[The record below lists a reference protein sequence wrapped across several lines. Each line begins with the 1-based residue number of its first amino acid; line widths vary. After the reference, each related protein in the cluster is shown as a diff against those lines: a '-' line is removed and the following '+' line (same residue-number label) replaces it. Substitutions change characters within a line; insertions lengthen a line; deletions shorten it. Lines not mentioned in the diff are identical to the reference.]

1 MRISEENK
9 KKIRAGYRKAAKPR
23 AYITQMCEKYGLR
36 RETVRK
42 IIGLRT
48 RDPMLEEAEG
58 KPTVPSWPYDEWAW
72 GGTWRADADDGVYGE
87 AVPAGG
93 SPRPCGAT
101 PLVNEGGKGRKSGAS
116 PMASEGARGESGA
129 FPTVSE
135 GGKAWR
141 GKKGRVFRVKPSGRP
156 RVFGGEVEQAILA
169 DLEQG
174 MATKDAAARHGCS
187 EDTVRRIR
195 RRNAAAQQE

>member
-23 AYITQMCEKYGLR
+23 AYITRVCEKYGLR

-72 GGTWRADADDGVYGE
+72 GGGVHGE
-87 AVPAGG
+87 AVPAGD
-93 SPRPCGAT
+93 SPRPCRA
-101 PLVNEGGKGRKSGAS
+101 P
-116 PMASEGARGESGA
+116 
-129 FPTVSE
+129 
-135 GGKAWR
+135 
-141 GKKGRVFRVKPSGRP
+141 PS
-156 RVFGGEVEQAILA
+156 
-169 DLEQG
+169 
-174 MATKDAAARHGCS
+174 
-187 EDTVRRIR
+187 
-195 RRNAAAQQE
+195 

>member
-9 KKIRAGYRKAAKPR
+9 KRIRAGYRKAAKPR

-72 GGTWRADADDGVYGE
+72 GGVARDGADVVVYGE
-87 AVPAGG
+87 A
-93 SPRPCGAT
+93 
-101 PLVNEGGKGRKSGAS
+101 RK
-116 PMASEGARGESGA
+116 
-129 FPTVSE
+129 
-135 GGKAWR
+135 
-141 GKKGRVFRVKPSGRP
+141 GKKGRLFRVKPSGRP
-156 RVFGGEVEQAILA
+156 RVFGGEAEQAILA
-169 DLEQG
+169 DLRQG

-195 RRNAAAQQE
+195 RRNAAAKQE

>member
-9 KKIRAGYRKAAKPR
+9 KKIWAGYRKAAKPR
-23 AYITQMCEKYGLR
+23 AYITRVCEKYGLR

-58 KPTVPSWPYDEWAW
+58 KPTVPSCPYDEWAW
-72 GGTWRADADDGVYGE
+72 GGAERDGADVVVDGT
-87 AVPAGG
+87 A
-93 SPRPCGAT
+93 
-101 PLVNEGGKGRKSGAS
+101 RK
-116 PMASEGARGESGA
+116 
-129 FPTVSE
+129 
-135 GGKAWR
+135 
-141 GKKGRVFRVKPSGRP
+141 GKKGRLFRVKPSGRP

-169 DLEQG
+169 DLRQG

-195 RRNAAAQQE
+195 RRNADAPQE

>member
-23 AYITQMCEKYGLR
+23 AYITRVCEKYGLR

-58 KPTVPSWPYDEWAW
+58 KPTVASWPYDEWAW
-72 GGTWRADADDGVYGE
+72 GGAARDGADVVVD
-87 AVPAGG
+87 
-93 SPRPCGAT
+93 
-101 PLVNEGGKGRKSGAS
+101 RK
-116 PMASEGARGESGA
+116 AR
-129 FPTVSE
+129 
-135 GGKAWR
+135 K
-141 GKKGRVFRVKPSGRP
+141 GKKGRLFRVKPSGRP

-169 DLEQG
+169 DLRQG

-195 RRNAAAQQE
+195 RRNADAQQE

>member
-23 AYITQMCEKYGLR
+23 AYITKMCEKYGLR

-58 KPTVPSWPYDEWAW
+58 KPTVASWPYDEWAW
-72 GGTWRADADDGVYGE
+72 GGVARDGADVVTYGE
-87 AVPAGG
+87 A
-93 SPRPCGAT
+93 
-101 PLVNEGGKGRKSGAS
+101 RK
-116 PMASEGARGESGA
+116 
-129 FPTVSE
+129 
-135 GGKAWR
+135 
-141 GKKGRVFRVKPSGRP
+141 GKKGRLFRVKPSGRP

-169 DLEQG
+169 DLRQG

>member
-23 AYITQMCEKYGLR
+23 AYITRMCEKYGLR

-58 KPTVPSWPYDEWAW
+58 KPTVASWPYDEWAW
-72 GGTWRADADDGVYGE
+72 GGAARDGADVGLYGE

-93 SPRPCGAT
+93 LPSSAAAAAPSPSG
-101 PLVNEGGKGRKSGAS
+101 EGK
-116 PMASEGARGESGA
+116 RG
-129 FPTVSE
+129 
-135 GGKAWR
+135 
-141 GKKGRVFRVKPSGRP
+141 RVKPSGRP

-169 DLEQG
+169 DLRQG

>member
-23 AYITQMCEKYGLR
+23 VYITQMCEKYGLR

-58 KPTVPSWPYDEWAW
+58 KPTVASWPYDEWAW
-72 GGTWRADADDGVYGE
+72 GSTWRADAGGGVYGE
-87 AVPAGG
+87 AMPAGG

-101 PLVNEGGKGRKSGAS
+101 PLVNEGGKGCER
-116 PMASEGARGESGA
+116 
-129 FPTVSE
+129 
-135 GGKAWR
+135 
-141 GKKGRVFRVKPSGRP
+141 GRVFTIKPSGRP
-156 RVFGGEVEQAILA
+156 RVFGGEVEKAILA

>member
-23 AYITQMCEKYGLR
+23 AYITRTCEKYGLR

-72 GGTWRADADDGVYGE
+72 GGAGGGVYGE
-87 AVPAGG
+87 AVPAGD
-93 SPRPCGAT
+93 SPPALWGHPPRKR
-101 PLVNEGGKGRKSGAS
+101 GGKGCKR
-116 PMASEGARGESGA
+116 
-129 FPTVSE
+129 
-135 GGKAWR
+135 
-141 GKKGRVFRVKPSGRP
+141 GRVFTIKPSGRP

-169 DLEQG
+169 DLRQG

>member
-23 AYITQMCEKYGLR
+23 AYITRMCEKYGLR

-72 GGTWRADADDGVYGE
+72 GGVARGGADVGLYEEV
-87 AVPAGG
+87 VPAGG
-93 SPRPCGAT
+93 LPSSAAAEAPSP
-101 PLVNEGGKGRKSGAS
+101 EGEGK
-116 PMASEGARGESGA
+116 RG
-129 FPTVSE
+129 
-135 GGKAWR
+135 
-141 GKKGRVFRVKPSGRP
+141 RVKPSGRP

-169 DLEQG
+169 DLRQG

>member
-72 GGTWRADADDGVYGE
+72 AYGE

-116 PMASEGARGESGA
+116 PAVSEGARGESGA
-129 FPTVSE
+129 SPMASE

>member
-23 AYITQMCEKYGLR
+23 AYITRVCEKYGLR

-72 GGTWRADADDGVYGE
+72 GGADSGAYGE
-87 AVPAGG
+87 EVPAGD
-93 SPRPCGAT
+93 SPGPVGPP
-101 PLVNEGGKGRKSGAS
+101 PLVYEGGKGRK
-116 PMASEGARGESGA
+116 R
-129 FPTVSE
+129 
-135 GGKAWR
+135 
-141 GKKGRVFRVKPSGRP
+141 GRVFTIKPSGRP
-156 RVFGGEVEQAILA
+156 RVFGGQVEQAILA
-169 DLEQG
+169 DLRQG

>member
-23 AYITQMCEKYGLR
+23 AYITKMCEKYGLR

-72 GGTWRADADDGVYGE
+72 GGEERDGADVGLYGE
-87 AVPAGG
+87 VVPAGG
-93 SPRPCGAT
+93 LPSSADAAAPSP
-101 PLVNEGGKGRKSGAS
+101 EGEGK
-116 PMASEGARGESGA
+116 RG
-129 FPTVSE
+129 
-135 GGKAWR
+135 
-141 GKKGRVFRVKPSGRP
+141 RVKPSGRP

-169 DLEQG
+169 DLRQG

-195 RRNAAAQQE
+195 RRNEGAQQE

>member
-1 MRISEENK
+1 MRISEESK

-23 AYITQMCEKYGLR
+23 AYITRTCEKYGLR

-48 RDPMLEEAEG
+48 RDPMLEEAES
-58 KPTVPSWPYDEWAW
+58 KPTVASWPYDEWAW
-72 GGTWRADADDGVYGE
+72 GGAARDGADVGLYGE
-87 AVPAGG
+87 VVPAGG
-93 SPRPCGAT
+93 LPSSAAAAAPSP
-101 PLVNEGGKGRKSGAS
+101 EGEGK
-116 PMASEGARGESGA
+116 RG
-129 FPTVSE
+129 
-135 GGKAWR
+135 
-141 GKKGRVFRVKPSGRP
+141 RVKPSGRP

-169 DLEQG
+169 DLRQG
-174 MATKDAAARHGCS
+174 MATKDVAARHGCS

>member
-1 MRISEENK
+1 MRISNEVK
-9 KKIRAGYRKAAKPR
+9 KEIRAGYRKAAKPR
-23 AYITQMCEKYGLR
+23 AYITKMCEKYGLR

-58 KPTVPSWPYDEWAW
+58 KPTVASWPYDEWAW
-72 GGTWRADADDGVYGE
+72 GGTGRADAGGGVYGE

-93 SPRPCGAT
+93 SPRSCGA
-101 PLVNEGGKGRKSGAS
+101 PLVNEGGKRRK
-116 PMASEGARGESGA
+116 R
-129 FPTVSE
+129 
-135 GGKAWR
+135 
-141 GKKGRVFRVKPSGRP
+141 GRVFTIKPSGRP
-156 RVFGGEVEQAILA
+156 RVFGGDVEQAILA
-169 DLEQG
+169 DLRQG

>member
-23 AYITQMCEKYGLR
+23 AYITKMCEKYGLR

-58 KPTVPSWPYDEWAW
+58 KPTVASWPYDEWAW
-72 GGTWRADADDGVYGE
+72 GGTMRADAGGGVYGE
-87 AVPAGG
+87 AVPAGD

-101 PLVNEGGKGRKSGAS
+101 PLVNEGGK
-116 PMASEGARGESGA
+116 AR
-129 FPTVSE
+129 
-135 GGKAWR
+135 R

>member
-23 AYITQMCEKYGLR
+23 AYITKMCEKYGLR

-58 KPTVPSWPYDEWAW
+58 KLTVASWPYDEWAW
-72 GGTWRADADDGVYGE
+72 GGTMRADAGGGAYGE
-87 AVPAGG
+87 ALLTGG
-93 SPRPCGAT
+93 LPSSAAAAAPSPSG
-101 PLVNEGGKGRKSGAS
+101 EGRK
-116 PMASEGARGESGA
+116 R
-129 FPTVSE
+129 
-135 GGKAWR
+135 R
-141 GKKGRVFRVKPSGRP
+141 GRVFTIKPSGRP
-156 RVFGGEVEQAILA
+156 RVFGGEVERAILA
-169 DLEQG
+169 DLRQG
-174 MATKDAAARHGCS
+174 MATKDVAARHGCS

-195 RRNAAAQQE
+195 RRNVAAQQE

>member
-23 AYITQMCEKYGLR
+23 AYITKMCEKYGLR

-58 KPTVPSWPYDEWAW
+58 KPTVASWPYDEWAW
-72 GGTWRADADDGVYGE
+72 GGAARDGADVGLYGE
-87 AVPAGG
+87 VVPAGG
-93 SPRPCGAT
+93 LPSSAAAAATSP
-101 PLVNEGGKGRKSGAS
+101 EGEGK
-116 PMASEGARGESGA
+116 RG
-129 FPTVSE
+129 
-135 GGKAWR
+135 
-141 GKKGRVFRVKPSGRP
+141 RVKPSGRP
-156 RVFGGEVEQAILA
+156 RVFGVEVEQAILA
-169 DLEQG
+169 DLRQG

-195 RRNAAAQQE
+195 RRNADAQQE

>member
-9 KKIRAGYRKAAKPR
+9 KKIRTGYRKAAKPR
-23 AYITQMCEKYGLR
+23 AYITKMCEKYGLR

-58 KPTVPSWPYDEWAW
+58 KPTVASWPYDEWAW
-72 GGTWRADADDGVYGE
+72 GGAARDGADVGLYGE
-87 AVPAGG
+87 VVPAGG
-93 SPRPCGAT
+93 LPSSAAAAAPSPEW
-101 PLVNEGGKGRKSGAS
+101 EGK
-116 PMASEGARGESGA
+116 RG
-129 FPTVSE
+129 
-135 GGKAWR
+135 
-141 GKKGRVFRVKPSGRP
+141 RVKPIGRP

-169 DLEQG
+169 DLRKG

-187 EDTVRRIR
+187 DDTVRRIR

>member
-23 AYITQMCEKYGLR
+23 AYITRVCEKYGLR

-58 KPTVPSWPYDEWAW
+58 KPTVRAGRMTNRH
-72 GGTWRADADDGVYGE
+72 GGG
-87 AVPAGG
+87 AGG
-93 SPRPCGAT
+93 GGVWGSGACGGLPRPCGAT
-101 PLVNEGGKGRKSGAS
+101 PLVNEGGKGRK
-116 PMASEGARGESGA
+116 R
-129 FPTVSE
+129 
-135 GGKAWR
+135 
-141 GKKGRVFRVKPSGRP
+141 GRVFTIKPSGRP

-169 DLEQG
+169 DLRQG
-174 MATKDAAARHGCS
+174 MAAKDAAARHGCS

>member
-1 MRISEENK
+1 MRISNEVK
-9 KKIRAGYRKAAKPR
+9 KEIRAGYQKAARPR
-23 AYITQMCEKYGLR
+23 QYITEACQKYGLK

-58 KPTVPSWPYDEWAW
+58 KPTVASWPYDEWTW
-72 GGTWRADADDGVYGE
+72 GGVARDGADVVVYGE
-87 AVPAGG
+87 A
-93 SPRPCGAT
+93 
-101 PLVNEGGKGRKSGAS
+101 RK
-116 PMASEGARGESGA
+116 
-129 FPTVSE
+129 
-135 GGKAWR
+135 
-141 GKKGRVFRVKPSGRP
+141 GKKERLFRVKPSGRP
-156 RVFGGEVEQAILA
+156 RVFGGKEEQAILA
-169 DLEQG
+169 DLRQG

>member
-23 AYITQMCEKYGLR
+23 AYITKMCEKYGLR

-72 GGTWRADADDGVYGE
+72 AYGETAMRADAGSGVYGE
-87 AVPAGG
+87 ALLTEGLLSSAAAAAP
-93 SPRPCGAT
+93 SPVG
-101 PLVNEGGKGRKSGAS
+101 EGRK
-116 PMASEGARGESGA
+116 R
-129 FPTVSE
+129 
-135 GGKAWR
+135 R
-141 GKKGRVFRVKPSGRP
+141 GRVFTIKPSGRP
-156 RVFGGEVEQAILA
+156 RVFSGEVERAILA

-174 MATKDAAARHGCS
+174 MATKDVAARHGCS

>member
-23 AYITQMCEKYGLR
+23 AYITRTCEKYGLR

-58 KPTVPSWPYDEWAW
+58 KPTVPSWPYDAWAW
-72 GGTWRADADDGVYGE
+72 GGVARDGADVGLYGE
-87 AVPAGG
+87 VVPAGG
-93 SPRPCGAT
+93 LPSSAAAAAPSPKG
-101 PLVNEGGKGRKSGAS
+101 EGK
-116 PMASEGARGESGA
+116 RG
-129 FPTVSE
+129 
-135 GGKAWR
+135 
-141 GKKGRVFRVKPSGRP
+141 RVKPSGRP

-169 DLEQG
+169 DLRQG

>member
-23 AYITQMCEKYGLR
+23 AYITKMCEKYGLR

-72 GGTWRADADDGVYGE
+72 GGAGGGVYGE
-87 AVPAGG
+87 AVPAGD

-101 PLVNEGGKGRKSGAS
+101 PPRKRGGQGAQARACVYDQAEREAAGVWREGGAGDSG
-116 PMASEGARGESGA
+116 
-129 FPTVSE
+129 
-135 GGKAWR
+135 
-141 GKKGRVFRVKPSGRP
+141 
-156 RVFGGEVEQAILA
+156 
-169 DLEQG
+169 
-174 MATKDAAARHGCS
+174 
-187 EDTVRRIR
+187 
-195 RRNAAAQQE
+195 

>member
-1 MRISEENK
+1 MRISEESK
-9 KKIRAGYRKAAKPR
+9 KKIRAGYRKAVKPR
-23 AYITQMCEKYGLR
+23 AYITQMCKKYGLR

-58 KPTVPSWPYDEWAW
+58 KPTVASWPYDEWAW
-72 GGTWRADADDGVYGE
+72 GGTMRADAGGGAYGE
-87 AVPAGG
+87 AVPAGD
-93 SPRPCGAT
+93 SPPALRGHP
-101 PLVNEGGKGRKSGAS
+101 PRKRGGKGRK
-116 PMASEGARGESGA
+116 R
-129 FPTVSE
+129 
-135 GGKAWR
+135 
-141 GKKGRVFRVKPSGRP
+141 GRVFTIKPSGRP

-169 DLEQG
+169 DLRQG

-195 RRNAAAQQE
+195 RRNAAAKQE

>member
-23 AYITQMCEKYGLR
+23 AYITRICEKYGLR

-72 GGTWRADADDGVYGE
+72 GGAGGGVYGE
-87 AVPAGG
+87 AVPAGD

-101 PLVNEGGKGRKSGAS
+101 PLVNEGGKGRK
-116 PMASEGARGESGA
+116 R
-129 FPTVSE
+129 
-135 GGKAWR
+135 
-141 GKKGRVFRVKPSGRP
+141 GRVFTIKPSGRP
-156 RVFGGEVEQAILA
+156 RVFGGEVERAILA
-169 DLEQG
+169 DLRQG

>member
-72 GGTWRADADDGVYGE
+72 AYGE

-101 PLVNEGGKGRKSGAS
+101 PLVNEGGKGCKR
-116 PMASEGARGESGA
+116 
-129 FPTVSE
+129 
-135 GGKAWR
+135 
-141 GKKGRVFRVKPSGRP
+141 GRVFTIKPSGRP
-156 RVFGGEVEQAILA
+156 RVFGGEVEKAILA

-195 RRNAAAQQE
+195 RRNAAANQE

>member
-23 AYITQMCEKYGLR
+23 TYITRVCEKYGLR

-72 GGTWRADADDGVYGE
+72 GGAERDGADVVVD
-87 AVPAGG
+87 
-93 SPRPCGAT
+93 
-101 PLVNEGGKGRKSGAS
+101 
-116 PMASEGARGESGA
+116 
-129 FPTVSE
+129 
-135 GGKAWR
+135 GKAR
-141 GKKGRVFRVKPSGRP
+141 KGKKGRLFRVKPSGRP

-169 DLEQG
+169 DLRQG

>member
-23 AYITQMCEKYGLR
+23 AYITKMCEKYGLR

-48 RDPMLEEAEG
+48 RDPVLEEADG

-72 GGTWRADADDGVYGE
+72 GGAARDGADVGLYGE
-87 AVPAGG
+87 VVPAGG
-93 SPRPCGAT
+93 LPSSAAAAAPSP
-101 PLVNEGGKGRKSGAS
+101 EGEGK
-116 PMASEGARGESGA
+116 RG
-129 FPTVSE
+129 
-135 GGKAWR
+135 
-141 GKKGRVFRVKPSGRP
+141 RVKPSGRP

-169 DLEQG
+169 DLRQG

>member
-23 AYITQMCEKYGLR
+23 AYITRMCEKYGLR

-58 KPTVPSWPYDEWAW
+58 KPTVASWPYDELAW
-72 GGTWRADADDGVYGE
+72 GGVERDGADVGLYGE
-87 AVPAGG
+87 VVPAGG
-93 SPRPCGAT
+93 LPSSAAAAAPSP
-101 PLVNEGGKGRKSGAS
+101 EGEGK
-116 PMASEGARGESGA
+116 RG
-129 FPTVSE
+129 
-135 GGKAWR
+135 
-141 GKKGRVFRVKPSGRP
+141 RVKPSGRS

-169 DLEQG
+169 DLRQG

>member
-1 MRISEENK
+1 MRISNEVK
-9 KKIRAGYRKAAKPR
+9 KEIRAGYQKAARPR
-23 AYITQMCEKYGLR
+23 QYITEACQKYGLK

-58 KPTVPSWPYDEWAW
+58 KPTVASWPYDEWAW
-72 GGTWRADADDGVYGE
+72 GGAERDGADVVVYGE
-87 AVPAGG
+87 A
-93 SPRPCGAT
+93 RK
-101 PLVNEGGKGRKSGAS
+101 GKNGRL
-116 PMASEGARGESGA
+116 
-129 FPTVSE
+129 
-135 GGKAWR
+135 
-141 GKKGRVFRVKPSGRP
+141 FRVKPSGRP
-156 RVFGGEVEQAILA
+156 RVFGGEAEQAILA
-169 DLEQG
+169 DLRQG